1 MLFWTLL
8 QKRVLCTFTNVVL
21 DAFTKACLVHFY
33 KSALQKCM
41 YTIMSCGLE
50 YGVKQNG
57 GSVPFLKERS
67 FREVQK
73 GGKSKKAKSKK
84 TKSKKAKRPRRK
96 YTQHL

>member
-1 MLFWTLL
+1 
-8 QKRVLCTFTNVVL
+8 
-21 DAFTKACLVHFY
+21 
-33 KSALQKCM
+33 M
-41 YTIMSCGLE
+41 YTIMSCQLE

-84 TKSKKAKRPRRK
+84 AKSKKAKRK
-96 YTQHL
+96 ALL

>member
-1 MLFWTLL
+1 
-8 QKRVLCTFTNVVL
+8 
-21 DAFTKACLVHFY
+21 
-33 KSALQKCM
+33 M
-41 YTIMSCGLE
+41 YTIMSCQLE

-84 TKSKKAKRPRRK
+84 AKSKAKSKRK
-96 YTQHL
+96 QCK

>member
-1 MLFWTLL
+1 MLFWALL
-8 QKRVLCTFTNVVL
+8 QKRVLGTFTN
-21 DAFTKACLVHFY
+21 ACFGHFY
-33 KSALQKCM
+33 KRVFWALLQKCFTKV
-41 YTIMSCGLE
+41 YVYYIMSCGLE

-84 TKSKKAKRPRRK
+84 AKSKKAKRKRK
-96 YTQHL
+96 

>member
-1 MLFWTLL
+1 
-8 QKRVLCTFTNVVL
+8 
-21 DAFTKACLVHFY
+21 
-33 KSALQKCM
+33 
-41 YTIMSCGLE
+41 MSCGLE

-73 GGKSKKAKSKK
+73 GGKSKKS
-84 TKSKKAKRPRRK
+84 KSKKAKSKKAKHPIRK